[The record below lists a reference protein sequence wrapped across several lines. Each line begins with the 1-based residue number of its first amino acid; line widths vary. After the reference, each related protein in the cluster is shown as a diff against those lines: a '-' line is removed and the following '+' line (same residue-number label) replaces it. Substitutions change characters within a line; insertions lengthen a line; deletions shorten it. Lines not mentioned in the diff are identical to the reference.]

1 MKTILVLSILFSVIA
16 LPALGELTVQ
26 DIEKIDAKIKES
38 ETRMKEHMT
47 QQVDSLKTPVAW
59 LIGILV
65 AVIALIGIPLVVLTI
80 MIGWRSVKDNSQEK
94 INQEL
99 REEIEKADPSEA
111 VLRAE
116 IEKLAGA
123 YPRYGYRRITQLLLR
138 QGYTVGTR
146 RVARL
151 MKENHL
157 LVSVKRAEPKPQNR
171 FRRRNPGPT
180 GTRNP

>member
-80 MIGWRSVKDNSQEK
+80 LIGWRSVKDNSQEK

-99 REEIEKADPSEA
+99 REEIETLKQQQI
-111 VLRAE
+111 V
-116 IEKLAGA
+116 
-123 YPRYGYRRITQLLLR
+123 
-138 QGYTVGTR
+138 
-146 RVARL
+146 
-151 MKENHL
+151 
-157 LVSVKRAEPKPQNR
+157 
-171 FRRRNPGPT
+171 NP
-180 GTRNP
+180 

>member
-1 MKTILVLSILFSVIA
+1 MKTILALLILFSAVA
-16 LPALGELTVQ
+16 LPALSELTVQ

-38 ETRMKEHMT
+38 ETRVKEHMT

-99 REEIEKADPSEA
+99 REEIETLKQQQIVRP
-111 VLRAE
+111 
-116 IEKLAGA
+116 
-123 YPRYGYRRITQLLLR
+123 
-138 QGYTVGTR
+138 
-146 RVARL
+146 
-151 MKENHL
+151 
-157 LVSVKRAEPKPQNR
+157 
-171 FRRRNPGPT
+171 
-180 GTRNP
+180 

>member
-1 MKTILVLSILFSVIA
+1 MKTVLVLLILFSVIA
-16 LPALGELTVQ
+16 LPALGELTVE

-94 INQEL
+94 INREL
-99 REEIEKADPSEA
+99 REEIETLKQQQIVRP
-111 VLRAE
+111 
-116 IEKLAGA
+116 
-123 YPRYGYRRITQLLLR
+123 
-138 QGYTVGTR
+138 
-146 RVARL
+146 
-151 MKENHL
+151 
-157 LVSVKRAEPKPQNR
+157 
-171 FRRRNPGPT
+171 
-180 GTRNP
+180 